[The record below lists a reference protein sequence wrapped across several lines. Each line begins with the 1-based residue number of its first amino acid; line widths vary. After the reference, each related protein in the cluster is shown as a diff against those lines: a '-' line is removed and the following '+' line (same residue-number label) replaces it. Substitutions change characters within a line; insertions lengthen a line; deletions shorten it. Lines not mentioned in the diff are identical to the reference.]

1 MLAPKSRNRL
11 LAERSDQIMAE
22 PKPDLN
28 LVRRKDA
35 QSDVRLDPAMIARAN
50 HVQPTPALFEISSF
64 LLRLAEMAAVAF
76 SAAIIAG
83 FIVEPVSTEIT
94 RAYFNAILI
103 STIFYA
109 VLADMTGVYDVDV
122 RFSLRRGWGRVLTA
136 WAATAMFMLTI
147 GFLFKI
153 SDTYSRAWA
162 IIWFFVGGVGL
173 CVVRAIGTLWL
184 TRLKRRGVF
193 NQRVAIFGAG
203 QQGHR
208 LAKYILSN
216 EKLTID
222 LLGFFDDRD
231 SKRIDQSEGGVALNG
246 NLEGLLQ
253 AIRLGLVDQVIVALP
268 WSAEARLQEV
278 VARLAI
284 TPIRIRLAPDL
295 ATFAFAQRPVVMLG
309 DLPVMT
315 LFERPIS
322 GLDQLIKK
330 AEDFTLGLLVTI
342 VFAPLL
348 LIIAIAIKLDSRGP
362 IFFRQPREGF
372 NNRKFHIWKF
382 RSMHQD
388 MAEIDVINQAQRS
401 DPRVTRV
408 GKFLRRASF
417 DELPQLFNVLS
428 GEMSLVGPRPHAA
441 STRAGDRLFGDVV
454 ATYAARHKVKPGM
467 TGWAQVCGWRG
478 ETDTEE
484 KLVRRLEHDL
494 HYIENWSVLFD
505 LYILIRTIPALF
517 SSRAY

>member
-1 MLAPKSRNRL
+1 MSKPNPAPIYMRTSG
-11 LAERSDQIMAE
+11 
-22 PKPDLN
+22 
-28 LVRRKDA
+28 A
-35 QSDVRLDPAMIARAN
+35 QSEARLDPALITRAN
-50 HVQPTPALFEISSF
+50 HVQPTPALFEISSL
-64 LLRLAEMAAVAF
+64 LLRVAEVATVALT
-76 SAAIIAG
+76 AAILAS
-83 FIVEPVSTEIT
+83 FILENPQPDVA

-103 STIFYA
+103 GVLFYA
-109 VLADMTGVYDVDV
+109 GLADMTGVYDVDV
-122 RFSLRRGWGRVLTA
+122 RFSLRQAWGRVLTA
-136 WAATAMFMLTI
+136 WAATAMFMLTM

-162 IIWFFVGGVGL
+162 IMWFFGGGL
-173 CVVRAIGTLWL
+173 ALCLVRAAGTLWL
-184 TRLKRRGVF
+184 RQLKKRGVF

-203 QQGHR
+203 PQGHR
-208 LAKYILSN
+208 LASYILGNS
-216 EKLTID
+216 KLTID
-222 LLGFFDDRD
+222 LLGFFDDRSD
-231 SKRIDQSEGGVALNG
+231 ERVDPNEDEVPLNG

-278 VARLAI
+278 VGRLAI

-295 ATFAFAQRPVVMLG
+295 ASFAFAQRPLVMLG

-322 GLDQLIKK
+322 GYDQILKK
-330 AEDFTLGLLVTI
+330 FEDFILGISFTLLLS
-342 VFAPLL
+342 PLL
-348 LIIAIAIKLDSRGP
+348 LLVAIAIKLDSKGP

-388 MAEIDVINQAQRS
+388 MAEVDAIHQATRG

-408 GKFLRRASF
+408 GRFLRRSSL
-417 DELPQLFNVLS
+417 DELPQLFNVIS

-441 STRAGDRLFGDVV
+441 STRAGDRLFGEVV

-467 TGWAQVCGWRG
+467 TGWAQVNGWRG

-484 KLVRRLEHDL
+484 KLVKRLEHDL
-494 HYIENWSVLFD
+494 HYIENWSVFFD
-505 LYILIRTIPALF
+505 IYIIARTLPSLF

>member
-1 MLAPKSRNRL
+1 MPNAKPSLIHERR
-11 LAERSDQIMAE
+11 AEASSEM
-22 PKPDLN
+22 
-28 LVRRKDA
+28 
-35 QSDVRLDPAMIARAN
+35 RLDPVLVARAN
-50 HVQPTPALFEISSF
+50 HVQPTPALFEISSL
-64 LLRLAEMAAVAF
+64 LLRLAEIIIVALTAMVF
-76 SAAIIAG
+76 ASIILEDPSPELA
-83 FIVEPVSTEIT
+83 
-94 RAYFNAILI
+94 RAYFNAIFVG
-103 STIFYA
+103 TIFYA
-109 VLADMTGVYDVDV
+109 GLADMMGVYDVDV
-122 RFSLRRGWGRVLTA
+122 RFSLRRAWGRLLSA
-136 WAATAMFMLTI
+136 WAANTMLLLTT

-162 IIWFFVGGVGL
+162 ILWFVGGGL
-173 CVVRAIGTLWL
+173 ALCLVRAIATLWL
-184 TRLKRRGVF
+184 RRLKRRGVF

-203 QQGHR
+203 PQGHR
-208 LAKYILSN
+208 LSNYILGN

-222 LLGFFDDRD
+222 LLGFFDDRAED
-231 SKRIDQSEGGVALNG
+231 RIEEDQNGVVISG
-246 NLEGLLQ
+246 NLEGLLH

-268 WSAEARLQEV
+268 WSAEARLQDV
-278 VARLAI
+278 VGRLAI

-295 ATFAFAQRPVVMLG
+295 ASFAFAQRPLVMLG

-322 GLDQLIKK
+322 GFDQIVKK
-330 AEDFTLGLLVTI
+330 IEDLVLGLAITI
-342 VFAPLL
+342 LLAPLL
-348 LIIAIAIKLDSRGP
+348 LLIAIAIKLDSKGP

-372 NNRKFHIWKF
+372 NNRKFRIWKF

-388 MAEIDVINQAQRS
+388 MSEVEAINQAQRD

-408 GKFLRRASF
+408 GRFLRRTSL
-417 DELPQLFNVLS
+417 DELPQLFNVIS

-441 STRAGDRLFGDVV
+441 STRAGDRLFGEVV

-478 ETDTEE
+478 ETDTED
-484 KLVRRLEHDL
+484 KLIRRLEHDL

-505 LYILIRTIPALF
+505 LYIMLRTIPALF

>member
-1 MLAPKSRNRL
+1 MPKANQTKTF
-11 LAERSDQIMAE
+11 D
-22 PKPDLN
+22 
-28 LVRRKDA
+28 RKTET
-35 QSDVRLDPAMIARAN
+35 QSEARLDPALIARAN
-50 HVQPTPALFEISSF
+50 HVQPTPALFEISSL
-64 LLRLAEMAAVAF
+64 LLRLAEIATVALV
-76 SAAIIAG
+76 AIIIAS
-83 FIVEPVSTEIT
+83 FILENPSPEIA
-94 RAYFNAILI
+94 RAYFNAIFI
-103 STIFYA
+103 GAVFYA
-109 VLADMTGVYDVDV
+109 GLADMTGVYDVDI
-122 RFSLRRGWGRVLTA
+122 RFSMRRAWGRLLTA
-136 WAATAMFMLTI
+136 WTATAMFMLTM

-162 IIWFFVGGVGL
+162 ILWFLAGGLAL
-173 CVVRAIGTLWL
+173 CLVRAAGTLWL
-184 TRLKRRGVF
+184 RRLKRRGVF

-203 QQGHR
+203 PQGHR
-208 LAKYILSN
+208 LASYIRGN

-222 LLGFFDDRD
+222 LLGFFDDRSTERLADDD
-231 SKRIDQSEGGVALNG
+231 SQPLLNG
-246 NLEGLLQ
+246 NLEGLLK

-284 TPIRIRLAPDL
+284 MPIRIRLAPDL
-295 ATFAFAQRPVVMLG
+295 ASFAFAQRPVVMLG

-322 GLDQLIKK
+322 GLDQVLKK
-330 AEDFTLGLLVTI
+330 IEDVTLGVIVT
-342 VFAPLL
+342 VLFAPLL
-348 LIIAIAIKLDSRGP
+348 LFIAIAVKLDSNGP
-362 IFFRQPREGF
+362 VFFRQPREGF

-382 RSMHQD
+382 RSMHQN
-388 MAEIDVINQAQRS
+388 MAEVEGINQAQRG
-401 DPRVTRV
+401 DPRVTRI
-408 GKFLRRASF
+408 GRFLRRSSL
-417 DELPQLFNVLS
+417 DELPQLFNVIS

-484 KLVRRLEHDL
+484 KLVKRLEHDL

-505 LYILIRTIPALF
+505 LYILIRTLPALF